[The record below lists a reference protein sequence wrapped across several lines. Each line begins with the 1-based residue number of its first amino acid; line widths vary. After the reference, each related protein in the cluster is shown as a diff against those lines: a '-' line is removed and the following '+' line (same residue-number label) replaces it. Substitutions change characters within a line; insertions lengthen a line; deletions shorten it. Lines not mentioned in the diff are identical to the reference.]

1 MAKTYR
7 ISIIVEQIDPAC
19 SASPEYVP
27 ERVQLDVIGH
37 YQALPQA
44 LRIAREIARAERRS
58 DDHAADLP

>member
-1 MAKTYR
+1 MPKTYR
-7 ISIIVEQIDPAC
+7 ISIVVEQVDP
-19 SASPEYVP
+19 PRDIP
-27 ERVQLDVIGH
+27 HLLQRDTIGH